1 MWYTQWERSSFS
13 LCYEVIC
20 ALREC
25 DDRWTTFT
33 SSKVWTVTVNTSN
46 NSWRCTTW
54 THNAVVLLKNTWV
67 VLHKSQ
73 LQFMSMICKALRR
86 HVDLLTVCTH
96 TTPPVTDCTRYIN
109 GYNHHFQLGIAY
121 LSSSMEW
128 VKVFNP
134 EEQGWCTS
142 VPCLH
147 STLTTVWPAV
157 FLYSDTSIRLEMKKP
172 PVVACLCLKQKL

>member
-1 MWYTQWERSSFS
+1 MGCAAQESASVHVNDLQGTEKTCWLTHGMYT
-13 LCYEVIC
+13 YYTTG
-20 ALREC
+20 
-25 DDRWTTFT
+25 DR
-33 SSKVWTVTVNTSN
+33 
-46 NSWRCTTW
+46 
-54 THNAVVLLKNTWV
+54 
-67 VLHKSQ
+67 LHT
-73 LQFMSMICKALRR
+73 C
-86 HVDLLTVCTH
+86 
-96 TTPPVTDCTRYIN
+96 YIN

-121 LSSSMEW
+121 LSSSMKW

-172 PVVACLCLKQKL
+172 PVVACLCLKQKLQTNILPEVWEKCVFSLIWNTTTNFRLTLFNLHN